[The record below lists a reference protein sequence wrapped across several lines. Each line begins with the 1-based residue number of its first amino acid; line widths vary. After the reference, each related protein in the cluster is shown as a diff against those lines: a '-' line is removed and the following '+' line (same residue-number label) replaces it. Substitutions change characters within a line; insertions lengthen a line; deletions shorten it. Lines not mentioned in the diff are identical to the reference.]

1 MEPPWIVLSKSGGLK
16 DGWHELCDEFLLAS
30 ERTAVWIRYKY
41 LVSLWRWIR
50 DREVVEGTLWVWRIR
65 SAVES
70 CKRCRSDSSVY
81 YKVQ

>member
-1 MEPPWIVLSKSGGLK
+1 MDDMSYVMNS
-16 DGWHELCDEFLLAS
+16 
-30 ERTAVWIRYKY
+30 Y
-41 LVSLWRWIR
+41 LPVKGQQCGYETNVCSLWWWIK
-50 DREVVEGTLWVWRIR
+50 DREVVEGTLWVWRGR